1 MIPPHK
7 PQESEQWFWT
17 LHSTLRH
24 RITITLY
31 TGREGGKSEYCRC
44 QSRSAA
50 GPKLPPMQASP
61 GYRSTNPSLAA
72 ATCMRRDRHPSGAD
86 VNTWKYGGPCSAAL
100 INQFYLK
107 FLQLELI
114 RRQDGNSG
122 TLILKKWLNRVHQTQ
137 GQDSHTYPIR
147 SCTPTNTD
155 KTQITHSIESVT
167 TRQSWALASL

>member
-1 MIPPHK
+1 MIK

-72 ATCMRRDRHPSGAD
+72 ATRMRRDRHPSGAD

-122 TLILKKWLNRVHQTQ
+122 TLIYWKNGWTEYTKHKDKTVTHTPYTHALLQTQ
-137 GQDSHTYPIR
+137 T
-147 SCTPTNTD
+147 